1 MYNIDEL
8 KKEAERLQKQGT
20 QYLGKVL
27 YKDEE
32 KKIVVR
38 PYFGGNAEKG
48 LYYLVNDGTEYSNIY
63 YVSDV
68 ETGES
73 EDLKEYIEKI
83 LPIEIERWESARKE
97 EENQKAEAAKRVE
110 YERFHGFT
118 DAMTPMKK
126 GRTVKVL
133 GKRIRYREGIMTR
146 AEWIEGMAKRD
157 DTYTVTVTDVGEYR
171 LYYKINEMLVYNV
184 VTKTEIDYFNYLK
197 EDEVEELIQEAE
209 LLINKLDTKAHS
221 KLYNACVKAISNA
234 GWEVIESKTMSNR
247 LLASIVVDAIVD
259 VNLLGDDAFT
269 EKIYDYYEENFPY

>member
-8 KKEAERLQKQGT
+8 EKDAERLQKQGT
-20 QYLGKVL
+20 PYLGKVL
-27 YKDEE
+27 YEDEE

-126 GRTVKVL
+126 GRIVKVL
-133 GKRIRYREGIMTR
+133 EKRIRYREGIMTR

-157 DTYTVTVTDVGEYR
+157 DTYTATVTDVGDYR

-184 VTKTEIDYFNYLK
+184 VTKTEIDYFNYLNRY
-197 EDEVEELIQEAE
+197 EVEKLKQEAE
-209 LLINKLDTKAHS
+209 SIINKLDAEAHE
-221 KLYNACVKAISNA
+221 KLYDACVRAISHA
-234 GWEVIESKTMSNR
+234 GWEVISSKRMSNK
-247 LLASIVVDAIVD
+247 LLASLVVDAIVD
-259 VNLLGDDAFT
+259 VTLLGDEAFT
-269 EKIYDYYEENFPY
+269 EKMYDYYDVHFPY